1 MTAGERILNRACA
14 SRARAESLTM
24 IVGVI
29 GAGQLARM
37 MIPPAVELGIELR
50 VLAEADGMAAALAA
64 TAVGDYRE
72 RERVLE
78 FAEGVDVVT
87 FDHEHV
93 PQDILRELVERGVA
107 VHPGP
112 DALLYAQDKLLM
124 RQKLSEL
131 GLPVPDWARVESP
144 DDLAAFLDAHG
155 GRAVVKTPRGGYD
168 GKGVRVVSAPHEVD
182 DWFTALAED
191 GQGGGLLAEE
201 LVDFSRELA
210 QQVARSSSGE
220 VVAWP
225 LVETVQQGGVC
236 AEVIAPAPH
245 SAGRIAD
252 LAADIAIA
260 VAEGIGVTG
269 VLAVELFQT
278 VDGRV
283 LVNELAMRP
292 HNSGHW
298 SIDGSTTS
306 QFEQHLRA
314 VLDLP
319 LGATGTHEPWA
330 VMVNLLGGPERG
342 SLADRFP
349 AAMAAHPTAKIHTY
363 GKDSRPGRKV
373 GHVTVIGA
381 DLDDVTY
388 ESRAV
393 AAILLD

>member
-1 MTAGERILNRACA
+1 
-14 SRARAESLTM
+14 M

-37 MIPPAVELGIELR
+37 MIPAAVELGIELH
-50 VLAEADGMAAALAA
+50 VLAEEEGMSAGLAA
-64 TAVGDYRE
+64 VAVGDYRD
-72 RERVLE
+72 RDAVLA
-78 FAEGVDVVT
+78 FADTVDVVT

-93 PQDILRELVERGVA
+93 PQEILRELVSRGVA

-112 DALLYAQDKLLM
+112 DALQYAQDKLLM
-124 RQKLSEL
+124 REKLASL
-131 GLPVPDWARVESP
+131 GLPVPDWARVSSADE
-144 DDLAAFLDAHG
+144 LADFLDDHG
-155 GRAVVKTPRGGYD
+155 GRAVVKTARGGYD
-168 GKGVRVVSAPHEVD
+168 GKGVRVVRAAHEAD

-191 GQGGGLLAEE
+191 GNGGALLVEE

-210 QQVARSSSGE
+210 QLVARRPSGE

-225 LVETVQQGGVC
+225 LVETVQKDGVC

-252 LAADIAIA
+252 LAADIAFA
-260 VAEGIGVTG
+260 VAEGVGVTG

-278 VDGRV
+278 TDGRL

-319 LGATGTHEPWA
+319 LGATGCHDDWS
-330 VMVNLLGGPERG
+330 VMVNILGGPTSG
-342 SLADRFP
+342 SLEDRYP
-349 AAMAAHPTAKIHTY
+349 AALAAHPLVKVHNY
-363 GKDSRPGRKV
+363 GKSPRPGRKI
-373 GHVTVIGA
+373 GHVTAGGTE
-381 DLDDVTY
+381 LDDVSY
-388 ESRAV
+388 EARA
-393 AAILLD
+393 AAALLVE

>member
-1 MTAGERILNRACA
+1 
-14 SRARAESLTM
+14 M

-37 MIPPAVELGIELR
+37 MIPAAVELGIELH
-50 VLAEADGMAAALAA
+50 VLAEAEGMSAGLAA
-64 TAVGDYRE
+64 VAVGDYRD
-72 RERVLE
+72 RDAVLA
-78 FAEGVDVVT
+78 FADTVDVVT

-93 PQDILRELVERGVA
+93 PQEILRELVSRGVA

-112 DALLYAQDKLLM
+112 DALQYAQDKLLM
-124 RQKLSEL
+124 REKLASL
-131 GLPVPDWARVESP
+131 GLPVPDWARVSSAEE
-144 DDLAAFLDAHG
+144 LAEFLDDHG
-155 GRAVVKTPRGGYD
+155 GRAVVKTARGGYD
-168 GKGVRVVSAPHEVD
+168 GKGVRVVGAAHEAD

-191 GQGGGLLAEE
+191 GNGGALLVEE

-210 QQVARSSSGE
+210 QLVARRPSGE

-225 LVETVQQGGVC
+225 LVETVQKDGVC

-252 LAADIAIA
+252 LAADIAFA
-260 VAEGIGVTG
+260 VAEGVGVTG

-278 VDGRV
+278 TDGRL

-319 LGATGTHEPWA
+319 LGATGCHDDWS
-330 VMVNLLGGPERG
+330 VMVNILGGPVSG
-342 SLADRFP
+342 SLADRYP
-349 AAMAAHPTAKIHTY
+349 AALAAHPLVKVHNY
-363 GKDSRPGRKV
+363 GKSPRAGRKI
-373 GHVTVIGA
+373 GHVTAGGSE
-381 DLDDVTY
+381 LDEVSY
-388 ESRAV
+388 EARA
-393 AAILLD
+393 AAALLVE